1 MYFDSE
7 LRCVYYRPKS
17 IDSLCNKCSIKNL
30 RMNSLALEETKTL
43 PGNEYL
49 PLFYMTLVL
58 YVDNIYIV
66 ECFHM

>member
-1 MYFDSE
+1 
-7 LRCVYYRPKS
+7 
-17 IDSLCNKCSIKNL
+17 
-30 RMNSLALEETKTL
+30 MNSLALEETKTL

-49 PLFYMTLVL
+49 PLFYMMTLVL